1 MDPRSN
7 HPSNA
12 IAFFKK
18 RSCLHNSSA
27 RGGEIALLGKMGKT
41 FGEED
46 RAGAG
51 RPSGRTDRGRQASE
65 YGALSMRRGEE
76 EEREER
82 GDLNHILDNGLR
94 HVRLR
99 QPDRW
104 SRVEWSGAPACL
116 LPAALPLLFP
126 PSLLGAAASPLA
138 GPPARPPASRQT
150 HPSNPFR
157 RGKGREGE
165 SGAKMESAAL
175 CATWSVGRS
184 FVRSVG
190 P

>member
-1 MDPRSN
+1 
-7 HPSNA
+7 
-12 IAFFKK
+12 
-18 RSCLHNSSA
+18 
-27 RGGEIALLGKMGKT
+27 MGKT

-46 RAGAG
+46 RARAGAG

-116 LPAALPLLFP
+116 PACCPPSPLPSLPPRGRRIATRRPAARRRADRPIHP
-126 PSLLGAAASPLA
+126 IHSAEGRGGRERA
-138 GPPARPPASRQT
+138 GPKWKVPRYVQ
-150 HPSNPFR
+150 
-157 RGKGREGE
+157 RGR
-165 SGAKMESAAL
+165 
-175 CATWSVGRS
+175 SVGRS
-184 FVRSVG
+184 VVRSARE
-190 P
+190 